1 MHLCLYDAFR
11 YDANH
16 TTSFD
21 LKRSRFSETL
31 QFVESVVLKEALE
44 PLGGMM
50 PTARPSSAFGF
61 KVASGSMVLGLLSQA
76 ADKQLY

>member
-44 PLGGMM
+44 PLGGGRSLGEEEEEV
-50 PTARPSSAFGF
+50 PRQKHSHQKPVVTALNRR
-61 KVASGSMVLGLLSQA
+61 
-76 ADKQLY
+76 YHHER